1 MTRIINS
8 NLCLH
13 KIRRCEH
20 ISFGCVTLSCF
31 DLLLEIILFLETLI
45 GYLNC
50 LWWIRFQLSWEAWLL
65 SPLKIIN
72 RNMECFALDL
82 EIANSSGFCFGSS
95 VYSITMPQKT
105 FQLTL
110 FSYYAFFM
118 AWKADT
124 WYWFGCI
131 YFGML
136 HDIHKVRIF
145 IHLKFWQRKKTS
157 LSIFICLWILM
168 EKKKEYSKRNH
179 RVILL

>member
-1 MTRIINS
+1 MSPQNKKLWTYF
-8 NLCLH
+8 LWMCDL
-13 KIRRCEH
+13 KLFWPT
-20 ISFGCVTLSCF
+20 FGNYT
-31 DLLLEIILFLETLI
+31 FLRNIDWLP
-45 GYLNC
+45 C
-50 LWWIRFQLSWEAWLL
+50 LWWIQFQLSWEAWLP

-72 RNMECFALDL
+72 HNMECFALDL
-82 EIANSSGFCFGSS
+82 KIANSSGFCFGSS
-95 VYSITMPQKT
+95 VCSITMPQKT

-145 IHLKFWQRKKTS
+145 IHLKFQQIRKTS

-168 EKKKEYSKRNH
+168 EK
-179 RVILL
+179 